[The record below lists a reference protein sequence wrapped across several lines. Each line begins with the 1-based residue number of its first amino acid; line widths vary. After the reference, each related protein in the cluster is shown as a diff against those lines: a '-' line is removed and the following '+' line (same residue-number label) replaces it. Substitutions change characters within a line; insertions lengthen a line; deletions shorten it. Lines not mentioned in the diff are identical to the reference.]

1 MLKKE
6 RMPSNGHSS
15 ASIKSSKNQFRNIKL
30 NDKTTLTN
38 RVPFVHHAIKGGTY
52 GRNILY

>member
-15 ASIKSSKNQFRNIKL
+15 ASVKSSNYQFQNIKL
-30 NDKTTLTN
+30 NDKITLPN
-38 RVPFVHHAIKGGTY
+38 RLPFVHYPVIRR
-52 GRNILY
+52 RNHD